1 MIEDLSGASGSSVR
15 RGALAVIG
23 AGPAGVTLTLEAAR
37 LGIDV
42 ILIES
47 GGLEEDP
54 LLQEVVEAA
63 ALDPMRHAPLRM
75 THLRQV
81 GGTSNIWGGRS
92 LPFDPVDFVT
102 RSIAGDVRWPV
113 SLEEISAFF
122 PAACRWLDC
131 GRDVFNAHDV
141 PTMPATMFPG
151 VDDDGVTSS
160 SLERWSLPLSFKTA
174 HLDDLTSNPR
184 VRLITGLTCTEIETA
199 PESSKAVALRCANL
213 VGGTARIEADAF
225 VVAAGGIES
234 TRLLLSSTGPHGG
247 VLGDE
252 SGHLG
257 HWYLAHTQ
265 GVAADIHFTAPP
277 GSAID
282 FVKDVD
288 GSYVRRR
295 LSFTEEFQR
304 QHDLP
309 NIVAWIDNPEVADA
323 AHESG
328 ELSAVYLAL
337 RSPAGPMIAPDAQR
351 LSITGT
357 FIPGTP
363 YGGAEASSPAQ
374 HLRNIARHP
383 IRTARFMAGFGS
395 MRLLTR
401 GRKAPG
407 FMVHND
413 HEVYPFEYHG
423 EQRPNSD
430 SRIWLTEQRDA
441 LGMRR
446 VGIDL
451 RFTDDDVEG
460 VVRAHEHWDNYLQAN
475 RIGRLVYVDDDPRTA
490 VRRRLGGGFHQVG
503 STRMS
508 ASAADGVVNADLKV
522 HSTDNVFVAS
532 SSTFVTSSHANPT
545 LMIAA
550 FAVRLA
556 EHLATKVVPPRS
568 R

>member
-257 HWYLAHTQ
+257 HWSLAHTQ

-363 YGGAEASSPAQ
+363 YGGAEMSPNPL
-374 HLRNIARHP
+374 HLANIMRHP
-383 IRTARFMAGFGS
+383 LRTIDFMSSFGS
-395 MRLLTR
+395 RRLLTR

-407 FMVHND
+407 FLIHND
-413 HEVYPFEYHG
+413 RDVYPLEFQG
-423 EQRPNSD
+423 EHRPQFD
-430 SRIWLTEQRDA
+430 SRIWLCDERDD

-451 RFTDDDVEG
+451 RFCDDDVEG
-460 VVRAHEHWDNYLQAN
+460 VVRAHEQWDAFLRVNGVGHLEYLEE
-475 RIGRLVYVDDDPRTA
+475 DPRATIW
-490 VRRRLGGGFHQVG
+490 RRLGGGFHQSG
-503 STRMS
+503 TTRMS
-508 ASAADGVVNADLKV
+508 ASPNDGVVDQDLRV
-522 HSTDNVFVAS
+522 HSTANVFVAS
-532 SSTFVTSSHANPT
+532 SSTFVTSSQANPT
-545 LMIAA
+545 MMIVA

-556 EHLATKVVPPRS
+556 KHLAECGLVQS
-568 R
+568 

>member
-257 HWYLAHTQ
+257 PGYLAHTQ

-363 YGGAEASSPAQ
+363 YGGAEMSPNPL
-374 HLRNIARHP
+374 HLANIMRHP
-383 IRTARFMAGFGS
+383 LRTIDFMSSFGS
-395 MRLLTR
+395 RRLLTR

-407 FMVHND
+407 FLIHND
-413 HEVYPFEYHG
+413 RDVYPLEFQG
-423 EQRPNSD
+423 EHRPQFD
-430 SRIWLTEQRDA
+430 SRIWLCDERDD

-451 RFTDDDVEG
+451 RFCDDDVEG
-460 VVRAHEHWDNYLQAN
+460 VVRAHEQWDAFLRVNGVGHLEYLEE
-475 RIGRLVYVDDDPRTA
+475 DPRATIW
-490 VRRRLGGGFHQVG
+490 RRLGGGFHQSG
-503 STRMS
+503 TTRMS
-508 ASAADGVVNADLKV
+508 ASPNDGVVDQDLRV
-522 HSTDNVFVAS
+522 HSTANVFVAS
-532 SSTFVTSSHANPT
+532 SSTFVTSRQANPT
-545 LMIAA
+545 MMIVA

-556 EHLATKVVPPRS
+556 KHLAECGLVQS
-568 R
+568 

>member
-363 YGGAEASSPAQ
+363 YGGAEMSPNPL
-374 HLRNIARHP
+374 HLANIMRHP
-383 IRTARFMAGFGS
+383 LRTIDFMSSFGS
-395 MRLLTR
+395 RRLLTR

-407 FMVHND
+407 FLIHND
-413 HEVYPFEYHG
+413 RDVYPLEFQG
-423 EQRPNSD
+423 EHRPQFD
-430 SRIWLTEQRDA
+430 SRIWLCDERDD

-451 RFTDDDVEG
+451 RFCDDDVEG
-460 VVRAHEHWDNYLQAN
+460 VVRAHEQWDAFLRVNGVGHLEYLEE
-475 RIGRLVYVDDDPRTA
+475 DPRATIW
-490 VRRRLGGGFHQVG
+490 RRLGGGFHQSG
-503 STRMS
+503 TTRMS
-508 ASAADGVVNADLKV
+508 ASPNDGVVDQDLRV
-522 HSTDNVFVAS
+522 HSTANVFVAS
-532 SSTFVTSSHANPT
+532 SSTFVTSSQANPT
-545 LMIAA
+545 MMIVA

-556 EHLATKVVPPRS
+556 KHLAECGLVQS
-568 R
+568 